1 MELFGNVLRVFVVAI
16 IVVAV
21 AEISKRSPRLGA
33 VLLSL
38 PIMSIL
44 AFQFSWLQHR
54 DLPALSRM
62 ARDTIVLVPL
72 GLPFFVPFALAQ
84 RLGWNFWA
92 CLAAGILLATLTI
105 GAWLLLSPSR

>member
-1 MELFGNVLRVFVVAI
+1 MDLLGNVLRVVVVAI
-16 IVVAV
+16 IVVTV
-21 AEISKRSPRLGA
+21 AEISKRFPRLGA

-44 AFQFSWLQHR
+44 AFQFSWFQHR

-62 ARDTIVLVPL
+62 ARDTLVLVPL
-72 GLPFFVPFALAQ
+72 GLPFFAPFALAQ

-105 GAWLLLSPSR
+105 GAWLLLYPSR

>member
-1 MELFGNVLRVFVVAI
+1 MELIWYVVRVAVVAL

-44 AFQFSWLQHR
+44 AFQFSWRQHH
-54 DLPALSRM
+54 DLPSLSRM
-62 ARDTIVLVPL
+62 ARDTLAFVPRS
-72 GLPFFVPFALAQ
+72 LPFS
-84 RLGWNFWA
+84 
-92 CLAAGILLATLTI
+92 
-105 GAWLLLSPSR
+105 SPSYWPNGSAGASGAA

>member
-1 MELFGNVLRVFVVAI
+1 MELLGNVLRVVVVAI

-44 AFQFSWLQHR
+44 AFQFSWFQHR

-62 ARDTIVLVPL
+62 ARDTLVLVPL

-92 CLAAGILLATLTI
+92 CLAVGILLATLTI
-105 GAWLLLSPSR
+105 GAWLLVVANR